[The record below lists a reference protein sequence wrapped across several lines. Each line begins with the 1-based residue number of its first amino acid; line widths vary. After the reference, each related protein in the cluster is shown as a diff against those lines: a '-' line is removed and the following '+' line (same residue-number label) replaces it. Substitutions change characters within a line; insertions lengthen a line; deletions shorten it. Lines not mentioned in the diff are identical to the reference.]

1 MRIAVTRAVSPRMEE
16 CELTHQDRQPIDLS
30 LAEKQHAGYEDALR
44 QLGCELVAAPELPYN
59 PDSVFVEDCAVVLD
73 ELAVI
78 TRPGAAS
85 RREEVFSIAE
95 TLEAYR
101 KKLFYI
107 EGPATLDGGDVLC
120 IGPQVWV
127 GLSQRTN
134 PLALLQLQDILGP
147 VGYSV
152 QGVPLE
158 KCLHLKSAVTQVGPG
173 MVLLN
178 PEWIDPAYFSG
189 FDLVRVHPDEPAAA
203 NALLVGEDVL
213 FPVDFPQTA
222 LRLAEA
228 GLELLLLD
236 NSEFIKAEGGVT
248 CCSLVFNA

>member
-1 MRIAVTRAVSPRMEE
+1 MED
-16 CELTHQDRQPIDLS
+16 CELTHQARRPIDLS
-30 LAEKQHAGYEDALR
+30 LAEKQHAGYADALR
-44 QLGCELVAAPELPYN
+44 QLGCELVCAPELPYH
-59 PDSVFVEDCAVVLD
+59 PDSVFVEDCAIVLD

-101 KKLFYI
+101 RKLFYI

-120 IGPQVWV
+120 IGQQVWV

-134 PLALLQLQDILGP
+134 PMALLQLQDILGP
-147 VGYSV
+147 VGYKV

-158 KCLHLKSAVTQVGPG
+158 QCLHLKSAVTQVGPDT
-173 MVLLN
+173 VLLN
-178 PEWIDPAYFSG
+178 PDWIDASFFSG
-189 FDLVRVHPDEPAAA
+189 YDMILVHPEEPTAA

-213 FPVDFPQTA
+213 YPVDFPHTA

-228 GLELLLLD
+228 GLELLLVD
-236 NSEFIKAEGGVT
+236 TSEFIKAEGGVT
-248 CCSLVFNA
+248 CCSIVFND